1 MIPCRA
7 SLANGWGEFNPPTRA
22 LAITIAKMS
31 LLPFSTEASAS
42 VPILENFA

>member
-7 SLANGWGEFNPPTRA
+7 SLANGGDLIPPLA